1 LLALLCEKYGYSRE
15 RFLAEEPCYV
25 NALYAAACES
35 AGLRGKW
42 TFLDMET
49 ADEWEQVKKH
59 GRKGSIIYLGKFEKI
74 ERGKGSGS
82 LK

>member
-1 LLALLCEKYGYSRE
+1 VLR
-15 RFLAEEPCYV
+15 

-74 ERGKGSGS
+74 ERGNGSDG